1 MSLRAQITE
10 AIDEVTP
17 AAPTLERR
25 VRAFVLAETRERK
38 TLRLRRRPSRWMY
51 RLQGAGAL
59 FAAAMVV
66 LLVAGLVV
74 GGRLLRPSNP
84 PAPAINQAALEKL
97 ERRPLLQLP
106 AMPADGV
113 CPVGP
118 LGTDYIGGPAIG
130 NGKMRSV
137 MGGTPT
143 VYAGDWGMWD
153 ATWFL
158 ADPLARGLFLVRG
171 RDIVTGKAV
180 YFAGNLSGVPDA
192 NIGRAVLAGHVDG
205 EDKVNGQ
212 TVPLRPE
219 LVANASAPG
228 DFANSVKAPMW
239 GAYVGYQKGGSGC
252 IVFQIDY
259 GGTTETFVR
268 AY

>member
-25 VRAFVLAETRERK
+25 VRTFVLADTRERK
-38 TLRLRRRPSRWMY
+38 VLRPRPRRSPWTYRLR
-51 RLQGAGAL
+51 GAGAL
-59 FAAAMVV
+59 LAAAMVV
-66 LLVAGLVV
+66 LLVAGLIV
-74 GGRLLRPSNP
+74 GGRLLRLTNS
-84 PAPAINQAALEKL
+84 PAPAINQSELEKL
-97 ERRPLLQLP
+97 EKRPLLPLI

-130 NGKMRSV
+130 NGEMRSI
-137 MGGTPT
+137 MGGSAA

-158 ADPLARGLFLVRG
+158 VDPLARGLFLVRG
-171 RDIVTGKAV
+171 RDMATGQTV
-180 YFAGNLSGVPDA
+180 YFAGNISGESDA
-192 NIGRAVLAGHVDG
+192 NIGRAVLAGSVAGRDR
-205 EDKVNGQ
+205 VNGQ

-219 LVANASAPG
+219 LVANASGPS
-228 DFANSVKAPMW
+228 DFANSAKAPMW
-239 GAYVGYQKGGSGC
+239 GAYVGYRNGGSGC
-252 IVFQIDY
+252 IEFQVDHD
-259 GGTTETFVR
+259 GKTETFVR